1 MYDKKISF
9 TIVEYLKKPLKVKE
23 LEYIIK
29 LLDLNALDIV
39 RTTEKE
45 YKDNNL
51 AAISDNDEKL
61 LQAIEQFPKIMQ
73 RPIIIHGKNA
83 VIGRPPENINKIL

>member
-1 MYDKKISF
+1 M
-9 TIVEYLKKPLKVKE
+9 
-23 LEYIIK
+23 
-29 LLDLNALDIV
+29 DIV
-39 RTTEKE
+39 RTAEKE

-51 AAISDNDEKL
+51 VAISDNEEKL